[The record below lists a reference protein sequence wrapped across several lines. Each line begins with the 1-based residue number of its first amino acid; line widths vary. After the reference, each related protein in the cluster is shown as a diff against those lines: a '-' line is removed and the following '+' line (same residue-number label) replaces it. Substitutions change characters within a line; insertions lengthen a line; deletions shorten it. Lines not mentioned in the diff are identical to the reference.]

1 MLTGI
6 AVLGLALPLLAQDA
20 KVGKEYYIAIQSEQ
34 TNQYKAPTVRQ
45 KVGSVVFDVPN
56 AKKAEKHHVKVGDIK
71 SNQYTGSKQT
81 SGDFNQGRGNGKGMC
96 SAAP

>member
-1 MLTGI
+1 MSPFWALHYRRLHRMPRSPSRVSKLT
-6 AVLGLALPLLAQDA
+6 
-20 KVGKEYYIAIQSEQ
+20 
-34 TNQYKAPTVRQ
+34 QYKAPTVRQ

-56 AKKAEKHHVKVGDIK
+56 FKKAEKHHVKVGDIK

-81 SGDFNQGRGNGKGMC
+81 SCDFNQGRGNGKGMC